1 MDYATFNGIPLTT
14 YGLIGVT
21 TMLLTYSV
29 FRDDSDEKEPE
40 KLPTKESE
48 STKTGFFTS
57 PLGLLTAKPA
67 ETETKSIMES
77 TTEGLK
83 SMTESVKEE
92 VGSLTDSLQK
102 NDESPPP
109 PPPVKAVG
117 GKRKRTK
124 RRRDKNKKTKNNRK

>member
-29 FRDDSDEKEPE
+29 FRDDSNEKEPE
-40 KLPTKESE
+40 KLPTQESE

-57 PLGLLTAKPA
+57 PLGLLTAKP
-67 ETETKSIMES
+67 TETADSDVKSIMES
-77 TTEGLK
+77 TTEGVK
-83 SMTESVKEE
+83 SITESVKEE

-102 NDESPPP
+102 KDES
-109 PPPVKAVG
+109 PPVKAVG